1 MNTVTAAHHDPLR
14 EGEYPMPSFMNK
26 FAILLMVV
34 ILVFSCTGCFQGPAT
49 PVQVPETTEP
59 VMSSP
64 EALAQELPDIDPEG
78 HYSSQEEVALYLY
91 RYGRLPENFIT
102 KREAADLGWV
112 ASKGNLWEVAKG
124 KSIGGD
130 RFGNREKLLPES
142 AGRQY
147 YECDVNYTGGFR
159 GPERLVYSSDG
170 LIYYTADHYQSYELL
185 YGEVAE

>member
-1 MNTVTAAHHDPLR
+1 MLSSV
-14 EGEYPMPSFMNK
+14 NK
-26 FAILLMVV
+26 FALLIIVAILAV
-34 ILVFSCTGCFQGPAT
+34 SCTGCFQEPAT
-49 PVQVPETTEP
+49 PVSVPETTEP
-59 VMSSP
+59 AMSGS
-64 EALAQELPDIDPEG
+64 EDLEQELPDIDPEG

-91 RYGRLPENFIT
+91 LYGRLPENFIT
-102 KREAADLGWV
+102 KREAADLGWI
-112 ASKGNLWEVAKG
+112 ASEGNLWKVAKC

-147 YECDVNYTGGFR
+147 YECDVNFTGGYR
-159 GPERLVYSSDG
+159 GPERLVYSNDG